1 MALSTAIFVGE
12 SRKWIPDL
20 VAKAQKL
27 KVDAGWKPGT
37 DIGPVISSKSKQRIV
52 QLIKSA
58 KAEGAKV
65 PLDGS
70 DIKVPGFEKG
80 NFVGATVLTGVKPG
94 MECYKEEIFGPVLC
108 VLGNYSDRYLPTR
121 PLLSTTAITL
131 QRRTPWTRPSIS
143 STTTPTAMALR
154 YSRGVAWLRAAS

>member
-1 MALSTAIFVGE
+1 ME
-12 SRKWIPDL
+12 
-20 VAKAQKL
+20 KARKL

-37 DIGPVISSKSKQRIV
+37 DIGPVISAKSKQRIV
-52 QLIKSA
+52 KLIKSA

-80 NFVGATVLTGVKPG
+80 NFVGATVLTGVKPA

-108 VLGNYSDRYLPTR
+108 VLGK
-121 PLLSTTAITL
+121 
-131 QRRTPWTRPSIS
+131 
-143 STTTPTAMALR
+143 
-154 YSRGVAWLRAAS
+154 